1 MADGKHHQR
10 GFSSSPPPTVPVAA
24 EPADLA
30 EPTTPESPAVRRS
43 SFPPPSDRGLAMA
56 DLMAFD
62 EDTETGPL
70 TLPPAPAMS
79 AGERSRGM
87 LTVMG
92 GVQAGRVFVLDDS
105 SQLIGRARDA
115 HINIDDPGVSRRHA
129 LVERTPDGGFQVRDL
144 RSTNGVYLNGVRVDR
159 DGSERLSEGD
169 RLQFGP
175 ALLLR
180 FSLPDAVE
188 EQLARQLYEAS
199 TRDALTSLYNRKYFT
214 ARLAAESAYAERHRT
229 PLGVLLFDIDH
240 FKRINDEHGHA
251 VGDLVIR
258 RVAGRVERS
267 IRREDV
273 LARWGGEEFALLV
286 RGLEAPA
293 LGLFAERL
301 RRGIEDLAIP
311 VSAAV
316 APPNASIRAGT
327 GTNTIRAVKVT
338 ASVGVA
344 SWSELAG
351 TASASGDAS
360 DVPATLLGL
369 ADARLYGGKRGG
381 RNRVVAS
388 GDGDSE
394 MSA

>member
-1 MADGKHHQR
+1 MADFKQQQR
-10 GFSSSPPPTVPVAA
+10 TFSSSPPPTMPVP
-24 EPADLA
+24 PAR
-30 EPTTPESPAVRRS
+30 PSSPS
-43 SFPPPSDRGLAMA
+43 SPPSSDRGLAMA
-56 DLMAFD
+56 DLLAFD
-62 EDTETGPL
+62 EDTETGPI
-70 TLPPAPAMS
+70 TLPPQARPTAT
-79 AGERSRGM
+79 RTRGM

-92 GVQAGRVFVLDDS
+92 GVQAGRIFVLDQPA
-105 SQLIGRARDA
+105 QLIGRAREA
-115 HINIDDPGVSRRHA
+115 HINVDDPGVSRRHA
-129 LVERTPDGGFQVRDL
+129 LIERSADGGYRVKDL
-144 RSTNGVYLNGVRVDR
+144 RSTHGVYLNGVRVDSA
-159 DGSERLSEGD
+159 GSELLAEGD
-169 RLQFGP
+169 RLQCGP

-214 ARLAAESAYAERHRT
+214 ARLEAESAYSERHRT

-286 RGLEAPA
+286 RGLDAPA
-293 LGLFAERL
+293 LGVFAERL
-301 RRGIEDLAIP
+301 RSGIEDLSIP
-311 VSAAV
+311 VSAAN
-316 APPNASIRAGT
+316 PSS
-327 GTNTIRAVKVT
+327 VKVT

-344 SWSELAG
+344 SFSEL
-351 TASASGDAS
+351 TSGKGNGH
-360 DVPATLLGL
+360 DVPTTLLGL

-381 RNRVVAS
+381 RNRVVTS
-388 GDGDSE
+388 GE